1 MALFEP
7 DSTKC
12 PLCGCV
18 VSESDD
24 IIGFTFLGSY
34 DPLIQPLDD
43 SVVHRTCLSRW
54 KDRDAF
60 VQAWNR
66 AAGATQF
73 GRNRQ
78 LTVDETGQVRYYP
91 EKTLVEAANAKKPW
105 WRFW

>member
-1 MALFEP
+1 M
-7 DSTKC
+7 
-12 PLCGCV
+12 
-18 VSESDD
+18 
-24 IIGFTFLGSY
+24 
-34 DPLIQPLDD
+34 
-43 SVVHRTCLSRW
+43 
-54 KDRDAF
+54 
-60 VQAWNR
+60 QAWNR